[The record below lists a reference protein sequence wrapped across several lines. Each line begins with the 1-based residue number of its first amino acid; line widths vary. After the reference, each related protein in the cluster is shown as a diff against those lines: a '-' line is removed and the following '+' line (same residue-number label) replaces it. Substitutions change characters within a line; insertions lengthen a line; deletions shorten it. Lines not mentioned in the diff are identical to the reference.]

1 MSREKEKE
9 EKILRAI
16 GDLPEDMIA
25 DAANYQLPEK
35 KAGNFGKLVQ
45 VGKGFACAAC
55 AALIIFGL
63 VPWVYDMSHGGD
75 QTKTEKVAVQDQK
88 SGAASGSAATE
99 ERKEGVLYLWTE
111 PGKEAVNMEMDRV
124 EERKEKGSKESS
136 GQKKEFSAKRMKA
149 GKTVRLYARD
159 VFSEKESEESREVL
173 PLRIGKSGDGI
184 KYTIRSEISNCNV
197 FSVISADGNV
207 TEQAGV
213 TDVGCIGGDR
223 LELNAFDRSEVSW
236 VENPAPEW
244 DGKNIRV
251 IDIIHIT
258 GEKEGELYDFGRIV
272 IGKKGENYYG
282 LFQERDD

>member
-9 EKILRAI
+9 EKLFRAI

-45 VGKGFACAAC
+45 IGKGFACAAC
-55 AALIIFGL
+55 AAVIIFGL
-63 VPWVYDMSHGGD
+63 VPWIYDMFRGGD
-75 QTKTEKVAVQDQK
+75 QAKTEKVAVEEQK
-88 SGAASGSAATE
+88 SGVAFGSVATE
-99 ERKEGVLYLWTE
+99 ERKEGTLYLWTE
-111 PGKEAVNMEMDRV
+111 PGKVAVNMEMDQAG
-124 EERKEKGSKESS
+124 ERKEKGSKES
-136 GQKKEFSAKRMKA
+136 GQKKEPSAKRMKA

-159 VFSEKESEESREVL
+159 VFSEKESEGSKEVL
-173 PLRIGKSGDGI
+173 LLRIGKLDDGI

-197 FSVISADGNV
+197 FSVISADGEV
-207 TEQAGV
+207 TEQADV

-223 LELNAFDRSEVSW
+223 LELNTFDRSEVCW
-236 VENPAPEW
+236 AENPAPEW
-244 DGKNIRV
+244 DGKDIRI

-258 GEKEGELYDFGRIV
+258 GEKEGELYEFGRIV

-282 LFQERDD
+282 VFQKGDD

>member
-9 EKILRAI
+9 EKLFRAI

-45 VGKGFACAAC
+45 IGKGFACAAC
-55 AALIIFGL
+55 AAVIIFGL
-63 VPWVYDMSHGGD
+63 VPWIYDMFRGGD
-75 QTKTEKVAVQDQK
+75 QAKTEKVAVEEQK
-88 SGAASGSAATE
+88 SGAAFGSVATE
-99 ERKEGVLYLWTE
+99 ERKEGTLYLWTE
-111 PGKEAVNMEMDRV
+111 PGKVAVNMEMDQAG
-124 EERKEKGSKESS
+124 ERKEKGSKES
-136 GQKKEFSAKRMKA
+136 GQKKEPSAKRMKA

-159 VFSEKESEESREVL
+159 VFSEKESEGSKEVL
-173 PLRIGKSGDGI
+173 LLRIGKSGDGI

-197 FSVISADGNV
+197 FSITSADGEV
-207 TEQAGV
+207 TEQADV

-223 LELNAFDRSEVSW
+223 LELNTFDRSEVCW
-236 VENPAPEW
+236 AENPAPEW
-244 DGKNIRV
+244 DGKDIRI

-258 GEKEGELYDFGRIV
+258 GEKEGELYEFGRIV

-282 LFQERDD
+282 VFQKGDD

>member
-9 EKILRAI
+9 EKLFRAI

-45 VGKGFACAAC
+45 IGKGFACAAC
-55 AALIIFGL
+55 AAVIIFGL
-63 VPWVYDMSHGGD
+63 VPWIYDMFRGGD
-75 QTKTEKVAVQDQK
+75 QAKTEKVAVEEQK
-88 SGAASGSAATE
+88 SGAAFGSVATE
-99 ERKEGVLYLWTE
+99 ERKEGTLYLWTE
-111 PGKEAVNMEMDRV
+111 PGKVAVNMEMDQAG
-124 EERKEKGSKESS
+124 ERKEKGSKES
-136 GQKKEFSAKRMKA
+136 GQKKEPSAKRMKA

-159 VFSEKESEESREVL
+159 VFSEKESEGSKEVL
-173 PLRIGKSGDGI
+173 LLRIGKSGDGI

-197 FSVISADGNV
+197 FSVISADGEV
-207 TEQAGV
+207 TEQADV

-223 LELNAFDRSEVSW
+223 LELNTFDRSEVCW
-236 VENPAPEW
+236 AENPAPEW
-244 DGKNIRV
+244 DGKDIRI

-258 GEKEGELYDFGRIV
+258 GEKEGELYEFGRIV

-282 LFQERDD
+282 VFQKGDD

>member
-9 EKILRAI
+9 EKLFRAI

-45 VGKGFACAAC
+45 IGKGFACAAC
-55 AALIIFGL
+55 AAVIIFGL
-63 VPWVYDMSHGGD
+63 VPWIYDMFRGGD
-75 QTKTEKVAVQDQK
+75 QAKTEKVAVEEQK
-88 SGAASGSAATE
+88 SGVAFGSVATE
-99 ERKEGVLYLWTE
+99 ERKEGTLYLWTE
-111 PGKEAVNMEMDRV
+111 PGKVAVNMEMDQAG
-124 EERKEKGSKESS
+124 ERKEKGSKES
-136 GQKKEFSAKRMKA
+136 GQKKEPSAKRMKA

-159 VFSEKESEESREVL
+159 VFSEKESEGSKEVL
-173 PLRIGKSGDGI
+173 LLRIGKLDDGI

-197 FSVISADGNV
+197 FSVTSADGEV
-207 TEQAGV
+207 TEQADV

-223 LELNAFDRSEVSW
+223 LELNTFDRSEVCW
-236 VENPAPEW
+236 AENPAPEW
-244 DGKNIRV
+244 DGKDIRI

-258 GEKEGELYDFGRIV
+258 GEKEGELYEFGRIV

-282 LFQERDD
+282 VFQKGDD